1 MADKK
6 IVIQLDDK
14 GGINAETFGMAGTE
28 CIDELDKLMK
38 GLALS
43 VTTEKKKEFFDQETT
58 VSNKVISKRD

>member
-14 GGINAETFGMAGTE
+14 GGINAETFGMVGAE

-43 VTTEKKKEFFDQETT
+43 VSTEKKKEFFEQETT
-58 VSNKVISKRD
+58 TSNKVINKRD